1 MTAARLRLAALTAV
15 LLVAGVLPW
24 ATGGPTVTRVLGI
37 PFLLLGLLAGYATTR
52 LPAVA
57 SRTAAAARTAPPAGC
72 AGCNCGAG
80 ACAQAAAGASAGAD
94 QTDERSNP

>member
-1 MTAARLRLAALTAV
+1 VTAARVRLGALTAV
-15 LLVAGVLPW
+15 LLVAGILPW
-24 ATGGPTVTRVLGI
+24 ATGGPTVARVLGV

-57 SRTAAAARTAPPAGC
+57 SRAATRTAPPAGC

-80 ACAQAAAGASAGAD
+80 ACAQAAAGAAAGSD
-94 QTDERSNP
+94 QADERSSP

>member
-1 MTAARLRLAALTAV
+1 MTAARVRLGALTAV
-15 LLVAGVLPW
+15 LLVAGILPW
-24 ATGGPTVTRVLGI
+24 ATGGPTVTRVLGV

-57 SRTAAAARTAPPAGC
+57 SRATIRTAPPAGC

-80 ACAQAAAGASAGAD
+80 ACAQAAAGASAGSD
-94 QTDERSNP
+94 QADERSSP